1 MLYWQGND
9 AANNLFGGVMGGL
22 SSIGESTAVMMP
34 KMPELPE
41 GMQISFPVLGTTTMK
56 EAE

>member
-41 GMQISFPVLGTTTMK
+41 GMQISFPVLGAATMK
-56 EAE
+56 